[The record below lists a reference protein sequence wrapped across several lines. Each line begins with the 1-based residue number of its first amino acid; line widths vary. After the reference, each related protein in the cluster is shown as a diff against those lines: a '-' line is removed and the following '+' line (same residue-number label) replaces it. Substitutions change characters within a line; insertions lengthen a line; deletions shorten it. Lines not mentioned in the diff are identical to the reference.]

1 MASQVEIATKL
12 GINASTFKDLVAR
25 GVVETRGQGQY
36 NYEEVS
42 KQYLDHLR
50 EVAAGRFSGNLEL
63 GAERARLAKEQ
74 ADAKEMENAIER
86 GELVAMLADRTLTK
100 SRSADVNFLGAR
112 ARFPTGPYLL
122 ASVLK
127 CPVYL
132 VFGLHRPPNRY
143 DLYCEPFSEQIRLP
157 RRSRDDALRDQ
168 AQRFAER
175 LEHYCRLAPDNW
187 FNFYDFWKVEGMTR

>member
-74 ADAKEMENAIER
+74 ADAKEMENAIGR
-86 GELVAMLADRTLTK
+86 GELVHIEKIAVEYEKQLTK
-100 SRSADVNFLGAR
+100 LRTR
-112 ARFPTGPYLL
+112 LL
-122 ASVLK
+122 ALPNKVAPEAHACSTAKDVQALIETNI
-127 CPVYL
+127 VEALNEL
-132 VFGLHRPPNRY
+132 VGYGQEIPI
-143 DLYCEPFSEQIRLP
+143 EE
-157 RRSRDDALRDQ
+157 
-168 AQRFAER
+168 
-175 LEHYCRLAPDNW
+175 
-187 FNFYDFWKVEGMTR
+187 T